1 MQRKRA
7 PSPKRLCRTP
17 HWTPP
22 PYGWRNSVI
31 IIGVEYG
38 HRSINGLGSKHAKE
52 GEDFTSIG
60 LSLGSLESLP
70 DKTKETCSASSDLT
84 DLLDMPVPQSNLV
97 EVVLVLR
104 WALFSWNCTS
114 YCLKDIKRT

>member
-1 MQRKRA
+1 MVIVASMVWVANMQKRA
-7 PSPKRLCRTP
+7 RISPQ
-17 HWTPP
+17 
-22 PYGWRNSVI
+22 
-31 IIGVEYG
+31 
-38 HRSINGLGSKHAKE
+38 LGCLWAHLKAYLIKQKKHAQ
-52 GEDFTSIG
+52 
-60 LSLGSLESLP
+60 P
-70 DKTKETCSASSDLT
+70 